1 MASKKAKTPK
11 EQALIKKRVEFVQS
25 KPNIPKARARQQFF
39 VQTRAA
45 ELQTKGVEVTK
56 EKRAQLRQKFQSG
69 DVKRSGFYTDADRA
83 RFATSR
89 SGTGSDSSSVV
100 NTGQNLAQYKMLGK
114 ENTARRPVAAKQ
126 SSGGGF
132 LSGAANLAKRGLE
145 DVANAPLIKFATQ
158 QVNSGL
164 ESTAATFINPSI
176 NLIGEGLN
184 KLAFKK
190 DGQKGGDYNP
200 NLRVAGKMEA
210 ATNTVMAVADIFTA
224 GATRSLRIANPTFLT
239 PPAKT
244 GLITKINTK
253 IDKLDNA
260 LASRTK
266 AKTAPVTTP
275 KTTAR
280 PTGPVTS
287 GTKKSS
293 IPGPGPKT
301 RPSAGTGPKN
311 AAGKPYKSP
320 KEIDIDIKVG
330 NAAEKA
336 AGQKASVGLKK
347 PTATKTAG
355 KKSQAQMQKEA
366 DNAVSGGLSKV
377 MNEAPV
383 TKGPDMNSSSLTFV
397 EPKPASAAKPK
408 ASKPFEFT
416 DPINDPISFEKKQ
429 EIFSKMKPTKSPK
442 ANTRKPSGPRP
453 APKTTR
459 KKAEAGK
466 NFNQK
471 VKQVNS
477 GPQRKIDPK
486 IKKYKSQEDFDKF
499 MNSGGKEVVV
509 QATRANPEVGR
520 AFTEANKEF
529 IKTRSTRS
537 TSQAAARKKRADRRT
552 QAALRLNRIRANQAA
567 KAAGN

>member
-1 MASKKAKTPK
+1 MASKKAKTPQ

-25 KPNIPKARARQQFF
+25 KPNIPKAQARQQFF

-45 ELQTKGVEVTK
+45 ELQAKGVEVTK
-56 EKRAQLRQKFQSG
+56 QKRQELRQKFQSG
-69 DVKRSGFYTDADRA
+69 EVKRSGFYTDTDRA
-83 RFATSR
+83 RFATGR
-89 SGTGSDSSSVV
+89 SGQGGTSTV
-100 NTGQNLAQYKMLGK
+100 NTGQNLAEYKMLGK

-126 SSGGGF
+126 SSNGNF
-132 LSGAANLAKRGLE
+132 FSGAANLAKRGLE
-145 DVANAPLIKFATQ
+145 DVANAPLIKFATR

-244 GLITKINTK
+244 SLMSRINTK
-253 IDKLDNA
+253 IDNLDNA
-260 LASRTK
+260 LNARTQASK
-266 AKTAPVTTP
+266 ASKVKVPPAAAT
-275 KTTAR
+275 KTTTR

-301 RPSAGTGPKN
+301 RPLAGTGPKN
-311 AAGKPYKSP
+311 AAGKPYRSL

-330 NAAEKA
+330 NAAEKT

-347 PTATKTAG
+347 PAAKKT
-355 KKSQAQMQKEA
+355 QAQMQKEA
-366 DNAVSGGLSKV
+366 DDAVSGGLSKV
-377 MNEAPV
+377 MNEAPA

-397 EPKPASAAKPK
+397 EPKPASVAKPAAAKAPR
-408 ASKPFEFT
+408 
-416 DPINDPISFEKKQ
+416 
-429 EIFSKMKPTKSPK
+429 

-459 KKAEAGK
+459 AKAEAGK

-477 GPQRKIDPK
+477 GPKTKIDPK

-499 MNSGGKEVVV
+499 MNSGGKEIVVE
-509 QATRANPEVGR
+509 ATRANPEVGR

-529 IKTRSTRS
+529 ISARSTRS

-552 QAALRLNRIRANQAA
+552 QAAIRLNRIRANQAA
-567 KAAGN
+567 RTAGN

>member
-25 KPNIPKARARQQFF
+25 KPNIPKAQARQQFF

-45 ELQTKGVEVTK
+45 ELQSKGVEVTK
-56 EKRAQLRQKFQSG
+56 QKRQELRQKFQSG
-69 DVKRSGFYTDADRA
+69 EVKRSGFYTDADRTRIA
-83 RFATSR
+83 ASNSGKAGTS
-89 SGTGSDSSSVV
+89 STPVTPTV
-100 NTGQNLAQYKMLGK
+100 NTGQNLAEYKMLGK
-114 ENTARRPVAAKQ
+114 ENTARRPVAAKK
-126 SSGGGF
+126 SSNGNF
-132 LSGAANLAKRGLE
+132 FSGAANLAKRGLD

-244 GLITKINTK
+244 SLITKINTK

-366 DNAVSGGLSKV
+366 DNAVSGGLSKA

-397 EPKPASAAKPK
+397 EPKPASVAKPAAAK
-408 ASKPFEFT
+408 A
-416 DPINDPISFEKKQ
+416 
-429 EIFSKMKPTKSPK
+429 PK